1 MIDLNNGCYTMDEV
15 VLASGLKTLSM
26 LLGLL
31 QYEDSWFIKS
41 NMESGEGFSDIL
53 LETQNRT
60 GIVIEVKYAE
70 DGNLDRWC
78 GEALAQIERNNYA
91 ARLVD
96 DGMKTII
103 KYGIAFYKKHCRAV
117 LG

>member
-1 MIDLNNGCYTMDEV
+1 MDEV